1 MLAGAVLVLLGGD
14 DILDAQVDARH
25 LKASHRGKALGA
37 RALTSSRSRAHSAVL
52 DDDGDVDDHAIIVG
66 DLDRH
71 ALGQILGT
79 KLLLHK
85 VHEVTL
91 HAQNVRN
98 LAGGH
103 GNDLLDHAVGIGQRV
118 LGLIR
123 FLVVLIR
130 IGLGLDESLILE
142 RHILSFGDD
151 RLVLLELGI
160 GYIDLV
166 LKAMVPPYACRG
178 CDSRIHISGR

>member
-14 DILDAQVDARH
+14 DVLDAQVDARH
-25 LKASHRGKALGA
+25 LKAGHRGKALGDT
-37 RALTSSRSRAHSAVL
+37 RLDIVEDRGRIGAVL
-52 DDDGDVDDHAIIVG
+52 DNDGDVDDHAIVIG

-85 VHEVTL
+85 VHKVTL

-103 GNDLLDHAVGIGQRV
+103 GNDLLDHTVGIGQRV
-118 LGLIR
+118 LGLVR
-123 FLVVLIR
+123 LLVVLIL
-130 IGLGLDESLILE
+130 IGLDLDKSLVLE
-142 RHILSFGDD
+142 RHILGFGDD

-160 GYIDLV
+160 GHIDL
-166 LKAMVPPYACRG
+166 
-178 CDSRIHISGR
+178 RIKSHGSSLCLPRMRQSNTY